1 MFERK
6 PFTLNE
12 SVKNVLCKANNGI
25 IKVFSCPLKA
35 LYSGR
40 GEFCHKVEISGCI
53 RLAKPR
59 FNFNGTQANT
69 EGEFEVDDF
78 KPVEIIDSGLLM
90 RRFAADLSIEA
101 SEPYKNLQGRGD
113 GWTDEFI
120 DYLETLN
127 ENWRAKNQSQYS
139 VGPNQLMRAMLNPYP
154 AYALLDVL
162 DMFYMLTRINKKDH
176 TQVKPRFQNKI
187 DTLFD
192 LRKVQLN
199 TIATKNPNAFPFP
212 NRNV

>member
-1 MFERK
+1 MSDTPSYYVFQRK
-6 PFTLNE
+6 PFSLNE
-12 SVKNVLCKANNGI
+12 SVKNGYKRNNGI
-25 IKVFSCPLKA
+25 IEVFSCPLKA

-53 RLAKPR
+53 RLPKQR
-59 FNFNGTQANT
+59 FNFDGTQANI
-69 EGEFEVDDF
+69 EDIFEVDDF

-127 ENWRAKNQSQYS
+127 EDWRAKNQSQYS
-139 VGPNQLMRAMLNPYP
+139 VGPNQFMRAMVNPYP

-162 DMFYMLTRINKKDH
+162 DIFHMLARILNKDYS
-176 TQVKPRFQNKI
+176 QVKPRFKNKI

-192 LRKVQLN
+192 LRKFQLRS
-199 TIATKNPNAFPFP
+199 IK
-212 NRNV
+212 

>member
-1 MFERK
+1 MSDTPSYYVFQRK
-6 PFTLNE
+6 PFALNE
-12 SVKNVLCKANNGI
+12 SVKNVLCKANDGI
-25 IKVFSCPLKA
+25 IQVFSCPLKA

-53 RLAKPR
+53 RLAKPH

-69 EGEFEVDDF
+69 EGEFEVADF

-127 ENWRAKNQSQYS
+127 EDWRAKNQSQYS
-139 VGPNQLMRAMLNPYP
+139 VGPNQFMRAMVNPYP

-162 DMFYMLTRINKKDH
+162 GMFYMMTRINKKDH
-176 TQVKPRFQNKI
+176 TQVKPRFKNKI

-199 TIATKNPNAFPFP
+199 TIATKNQ
-212 NRNV
+212 RK